1 MELARMISLLGKN
14 RTQTYYILGA
24 IILLAVLFL
33 GFDTKPSTQKAFEK
47 SRSLNTQEFDIES
60 LQAQGKQNLSKD
72 ELNYI
77 QTLESQLQFAGSDTN
92 SVRLLKEI
100 SGHWFKLG
108 NPLLAGYYA
117 KKVAEQVQDAISW
130 SITGTTFIS
139 ALSNAEVEEK
149 NKLIAKEQAIE
160 AFENAI
166 SLEPNIIEHRINQAL
181 CYIEVPDPSQPMKG
195 IQMLALLATN
205 NPESALPPY
214 HLARLA
220 VKTGQMERAEQR
232 IEQALKIDSTNVKIA
247 CLAIDIYT
255 AANKPI
261 QVEKWAGLCAGTK

>member
-195 IQMLALLATN
+195 IQMLALLAGKLETGRWM
-205 NPESALPPY
+205 SA
-214 HLARLA
+214 
-220 VKTGQMERAEQR
+220 QR
-232 IEQALKIDSTNVKIA
+232 PSKRRGNSAASLSSGGITTPLRSNSRKSFVIA
-247 CLAIDIYT
+247 SETSGPL
-255 AANKPI
+255 
-261 QVEKWAGLCAGTK
+261 VE